1 MPVQY
6 DSQSGSEATSEPRYL
21 TIGRITRPHG
31 VRGEVR
37 VEPRTDLPERFAWLE
52 RIYVGDGTP
61 VAMTVERVRL
71 HQGVV
76 ILKLGSCDTRNDA
89 EALRG
94 RWVLVPAEEAI
105 PLEEGELFLY
115 QLVDMEVVTA
125 EGETL
130 GKVEDVLQT
139 GANDVLVVR
148 IQDEPPKQLLLPD
161 IPDVVL
167 EVDLEAGR
175 IVVQVP
181 PGLVEG

>member
-6 DSQSGSEATSEPRYL
+6 DSQSGSEAASEPRYL

-52 RIYVGDGTP
+52 RVYIRDGDP
-61 VAMTVERVRL
+61 VAMTVERARL
-71 HQGVV
+71 HQGIV
-76 ILKLGSCDTRNDA
+76 ILKLDGCDSRDDA

-94 RWVLVPAEEAI
+94 QWVLVPTEEAI

-115 QLVDMEVVTA
+115 QLVDMDVVTA
-125 EGETL
+125 DGEPL
-130 GKVEDVLQT
+130 GTVEEVLQT
-139 GANDVLVVR
+139 GANDVLVIR
-148 IQDEPPKQLLLPD
+148 TQDEPSRQVLVPD

-175 IVVQVP
+175 IVVQLP

>member
-6 DSQSGSEATSEPRYL
+6 RSQSGSEATSEPRYL

-37 VEPRTDLPERFAWLE
+37 VEPHTDLPERFNWLE
-52 RIYVGDGTP
+52 RVYIGDDTP
-61 VAMTVERVRL
+61 VPMTVERARV
-71 HQGVV
+71 HQGIV
-76 ILKLGSCDTRNDA
+76 ILKLGGCDSRNDA

-94 RWVLVPAEEAI
+94 RWVLVPTEEAI
-105 PLEEGELFLY
+105 PLDEGELFLY
-115 QLVDMEVVTA
+115 QLVDMEVVTVA
-125 EGETL
+125 GEAL
-130 GKVEDVLQT
+130 GTVEDVLQT

-148 IQDEPPKQLLLPD
+148 TQDEPPRQLLLPD

-167 EVDLEAGR
+167 RVDLEAGR